1 LVYRNSTGTQHHGKP
16 PRTMRTI
23 KKAQDVI
30 YPATEVVVKQSGYI
44 EITTIVHD
52 EVTNYLT
59 HTFSLEEFEEIAKGV
74 LEDLEKKRATKKRL
88 DKLKIE
94 TDADYKVFNRA
105 FYEEMDKKVNIVGR
119 PFIPYEQMITR
130 GNDKGWFLRY
140 HKDTNYIAV
149 ETSFSIQHWYLP
161 SCTISSVRKSGKT
174 FNAPCREGSKTFD
187 ELR

>member
-1 LVYRNSTGTQHHGKP
+1 
-16 PRTMRTI
+16 MRTI
-23 KKAQDVI
+23 KKVQDVI
-30 YPATEVVVKQSGYI
+30 YPATEVVVTQDTNVVIKTTEYRGSGHENHI
-44 EITTIVHD
+44 R
-52 EVTNYLT
+52 

-130 GNDKGWFLRY
+130 GNDKGWFLT
-140 HKDTNYIAV
+140 HPSKEGWIEV
-149 ETSFSIQHWYLP
+149 ETSIGLQIWLLDE
-161 SCTISSVRKSGKT
+161 CTISSVRKSGKN

>member
-1 LVYRNSTGTQHHGKP
+1 
-16 PRTMRTI
+16 MRTI
-23 KKAQDVI
+23 KKVQDVI
-30 YPATEVVVKQSGYI
+30 YPATELRVTQGKGSVIIS
-44 EITTIVHD
+44 TTIEED
-52 EVTNYLT
+52 
-59 HTFSLEEFEEIAKGV
+59 HTSYYAHSFSLEEFEEIAKGV
-74 LEDLEKKRATKKRL
+74 IEDLEKKRATKKRL

-119 PFIPYEQMITR
+119 PFIPYEQMIIK

-161 SCTISSVRKSGKT
+161 SCTISSVRKSGKN

>member
-1 LVYRNSTGTQHHGKP
+1 
-16 PRTMRTI
+16 MRTI
-23 KKAQDVI
+23 KKAQDTI
-30 YPATEVVVKQSGYI
+30 YPATELVITQDTNNVVIKTRVPDQQLY
-44 EITTIVHD
+44 
-52 EVTNYLT
+52 YP
-59 HTFSLEEFEEIAKGV
+59 HTFTLEEFEEIAKGV
-74 LEDLEKKRATKKRL
+74 IEDLEKNRATKKRL

-130 GNDKGWFLRY
+130 GSDRGWFLT
-140 HKDTNYIAV
+140 HPSKEGWIEV
-149 ETSFSIQHWYLP
+149 ETSIGLQIWLLDE
-161 SCTISSVRKSGKT
+161 CTISSVRKSGKT

>member
-1 LVYRNSTGTQHHGKP
+1 
-16 PRTMRTI
+16 MRTI
-23 KKAQDVI
+23 KKVQDVI
-30 YPATEVVVKQSGYI
+30 YPATEVVVTQDTNVVIKTTEYRGSGHENHI
-44 EITTIVHD
+44 G
-52 EVTNYLT
+52 

-119 PFIPYEQMITR
+119 PFIPYEQMIIE
-130 GNDKGWFLRY
+130 GNSKGWFLR
-140 HKDTNYIAV
+140 HHEDTNYIMV
-149 ETSFSIQHWYLP
+149 ETSVGSQCWYFP
-161 SCTISSVRKSGKT
+161 NCKVSSVRKSGKT